1 MPKNFFV
8 VAAILCFFA
17 VAFAAFGQERDEAE
31 RREQIEFDQI
41 VQLLR
46 VADGTVVADVGAGG
60 GQWSF
65 RLATRVGAKGRVFAT
80 EVKGPQVEGIQTVA
94 RARNLNNLSVIYGSQ
109 QEIGLPADCCDAML
123 LRLVYHAFR
132 EPERMRDSMQR
143 AMKVG
148 GLVLIVD
155 FRPLPDQLTQEMQQA
170 GFERVH
176 VVERWQNRTDLYALL
191 FRKSAGR

>member
-1 MPKNFFV
+1 VP
-8 VAAILCFFA
+8 
-17 VAFAAFGQERDEAE
+17 FGASGQDENEAE

-65 RLATRVGAKGRVFAT
+65 RLATRVGATGRVFAT
-80 EVKGPQVEGIQTVA
+80 EVKGPQIQGIQNVA
-94 RARNLNNLSVIYGSQ
+94 RARNLNNLTVIYGSQ
-109 QEIGLPADCCDAML
+109 QEIGLPDNCCDSML

-132 EPERMRDSMQR
+132 EPDRMRDSMRR
-143 AMKVG
+143 AMKSG
-148 GLVLIVD
+148 GLVLVVD

-176 VVERWQNRTDLYALL
+176 VVQRWQNRADVFALL
-191 FRKSAGR
+191 FRKLGGT